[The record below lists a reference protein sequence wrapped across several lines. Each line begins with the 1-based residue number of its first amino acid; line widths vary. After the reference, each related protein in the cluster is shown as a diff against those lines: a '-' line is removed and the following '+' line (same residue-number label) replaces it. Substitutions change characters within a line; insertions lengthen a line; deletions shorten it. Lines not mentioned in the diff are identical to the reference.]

1 MARHR
6 LLIKL
11 AARCTTAPVLPA
23 NIDIFLERLRLMIPP
38 PIKCDA
44 LINLPGIHQV
54 GVFAQDVV
62 TFHRNCRFPEL
73 GYLFNM
79 AERAPDSKKNNTS
92 WSLLQNVSGRQE
104 GPNEKIEPTH
114 SYSRHYD
121 GEALR
126 HVFNSSIHL
135 KVVSATGCC
144 LQIEQSASLGRFW
157 FILIKCNFLQ
167 PLGHSHGGRSHS
179 KVALPESQFCD
190 VRLWKHREIN
200 SMALAIT

>member
-1 MARHR
+1 MVASLLAFLYSHSKHVHRLTQRVQVKSSKEVGNLGHVKYFEETEVARHR

-73 GYLFNM
+73 GYLLNM
-79 AERAPDSKKNNTS
+79 AERAPDSKKNNMS
-92 WSLLQNVSGRQE
+92 
-104 GPNEKIEPTH
+104 
-114 SYSRHYD
+114 
-121 GEALR
+121 
-126 HVFNSSIHL
+126 
-135 KVVSATGCC
+135 
-144 LQIEQSASLGRFW
+144 
-157 FILIKCNFLQ
+157 
-167 PLGHSHGGRSHS
+167 
-179 KVALPESQFCD
+179 
-190 VRLWKHREIN
+190 
-200 SMALAIT
+200 